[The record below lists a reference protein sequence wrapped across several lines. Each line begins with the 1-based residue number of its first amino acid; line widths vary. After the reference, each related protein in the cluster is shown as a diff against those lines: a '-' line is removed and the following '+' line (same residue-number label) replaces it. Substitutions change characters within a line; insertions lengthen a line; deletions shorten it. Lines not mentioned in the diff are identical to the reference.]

1 MRATIYDVAE
11 KAGVSI
17 STVSKVVNNTGNISE
32 KTQKKVCSVM
42 KQLDYQPNSL
52 AAALTGKKTFTIGVL
67 VPDISNP
74 FFAEVARALENKAR
88 EMGYAIILC
97 STDYQ
102 KEREHGYLELLLKK
116 RVDGIIVATE
126 PKNGKLF
133 ESYFKQNIPLV
144 ALSVDHPLFFEN
156 VVTTD
161 DLRGGYMAGEYL
173 IENGHQDIAIIAEM
187 ERQSGRLRLEGYKQA
202 LKNNNVKIKEQYI
215 INSMS
220 IISCVEM
227 VSKKILT
234 MKKKPTAIFATT
246 DLIAAVFM
254 KEARKENVSIPE
266 DISIIGFDN
275 TIHAEIAQPGLTTI
289 AQPINDLATH
299 ALTQLMG
306 YIETETPP
314 GYRVLL
320 LPKLIERTSV
330 KNLKYE
336 IKANVL

>member
-17 STVSKVVNNTGNISE
+17 STVSKVVNKTGNISL
-32 KTQKKVCSVM
+32 KTQKRVHNAM
-42 KQLDYQPNSL
+42 QQLNYQPNSL

-74 FFAEVARALENKAR
+74 FFAEVARELENRAR

-102 KEREHGYLELLLKK
+102 KEREQGYLELLLKK

-126 PKNGKLF
+126 PKNGELF
-133 ESYFKQNIPLV
+133 ESYFKQKIPLV
-144 ALSVDHPLFFEN
+144 ALSVDHPVFSEN

-161 DLRGGYMAGEYL
+161 DFRGGYMAAEFL
-173 IENGHQDIAIIAEM
+173 IEHGHKEIAIIAEM

-202 LKNNNVKIKEQYI
+202 LKNNGIEIQERLI
-215 INSMS
+215 IDSMS
-220 IISCVEM
+220 IINCVEL
-227 VSKKILT
+227 VSKKILA

-254 KEARKENVSIPE
+254 KEARKENISIPE
-266 DISIIGFDN
+266 DISMIGFDN

-289 AQPINDLATH
+289 GQPINDLAKH
-299 ALTQLMG
+299 ALQQLMS
-306 YIETETPP
+306 YIEEGIAP

-320 LPKLIERTSV
+320 LPELIERNSV
-330 KNLKYE
+330 ENIKYD
-336 IKANVL
+336 IKASVL